1 MRTGVHGPTD
11 NDLGGNML
19 KGMKRYN
26 GKYSPFAGLAFGMLC
41 NAPEDD
47 GGAGGGGGDAAAQAA
62 AAAAA
67 QAAAA
72 DKKFTQD
79 DLTRIATAESAKGKR
94 AGAAEVAAELG
105 MTVAEAKALIAT
117 ATAANDAAKTEA
129 QKATDAAA
137 ASKTAS
143 DALGVTAA
151 ATILAS
157 KVDRAL
163 LVAGVAP
170 LGADGKENPQLAMAA
185 RLVDVPADAD
195 DAAIT
200 AAIAVV
206 KVAAPTFFAPVVP
219 KADTVPGTGP
229 NQTRTT
235 ANPFGASGAAE
246 AAKRFPPVKVA

>member
-1 MRTGVHGPTD
+1 
-11 NDLGGNML
+11 ML
-19 KGMKRYN
+19 KGMKRFS

-41 NAPEDD
+41 VDPPEGDPAD
-47 GGAGGGGGDAAAQAA
+47 PPAGGAPA
-62 AAAAA
+62 
-67 QAAAA
+67 
-72 DKKFTQD
+72 KTFTQEEM
-79 DLTRIATAESAKGKR
+79 TRVATAESAKGKR

-117 ATAANDAAKTEA
+117 ANAAQEAAKTEA

-157 KVDRAL
+157 KVTTAL
-163 LVAGVAP
+163 LVAGIAP
-170 LGADGKENPQLAMAA
+170 QVDGKTNPQLAMAA
-185 RLVDVPADAD
+185 RLVDVAADAD

-200 AAIAVV
+200 AAIAAV

-229 NQTRTT
+229 NQTRPAGTT
-235 ANPFGASGAAE
+235 FGASGAAE
-246 AAKRFPPVKVA
+246 ALKRFPPAKVA

>member
-11 NDLGGNML
+11 NDLGGNVL
-19 KGMKRYN
+19 KGMKRN
-26 GKYSPFAGLAFGMLC
+26 RGKYNPYAGLAFGMLC
-41 NAPEDD
+41 VDPPEGDPAD
-47 GGAGGGGGDAAAQAA
+47 PPAGGAP
-62 AAAAA
+62 
-67 QAAAA
+67 
-72 DKKFTQD
+72 KTFTQE

-157 KVDRAL
+157 KVTRAL
-163 LVAGVAP
+163 LIAGIAP
-170 LGADGKENPQLAMAA
+170 QVDGKDNPQLALAA

-200 AAIAVV
+200 AAIASV
-206 KVAAPTFFAPVVP
+206 KTQAPSFFAPVIP
-219 KADTVPGTGP
+219 KGDGVPGKPGP
-229 NQTRTT
+229 QTRAAGTT
-235 ANPFGASGAAE
+235 FGASGAAE
-246 AAKRFPPVKVA
+246 AAKRFPPAKVA

>member
-1 MRTGVHGPTD
+1 MRTGVQGQTD
-11 NDLGGNML
+11 NDLGGNVL
-19 KGMKRYN
+19 KGMKRN
-26 GKYSPFAGLAFGMLC
+26 RGKYHPYAGLAFGMLC

-117 ATAANDAAKTEA
+117 ATAAQEAAKTEA
-129 QKATDAAA
+129 QKATDLAAA
-137 ASKTAS
+137 AKTAS

-157 KVDRAL
+157 KVTRAL
-163 LVAGVAP
+163 LIAGIAP
-170 LGADGKENPQLAMAA
+170 QVDGKDNPQLALAA

-200 AAIAVV
+200 AAIEAV

-219 KADTVPGTGP
+219 KEDTVPGKGP
-229 NQTRTT
+229 NQTRAPGST
-235 ANPFGASGAAE
+235 FGAKGAAE
-246 AAKRFPPVKVA
+246 ALKRFPPAKVA